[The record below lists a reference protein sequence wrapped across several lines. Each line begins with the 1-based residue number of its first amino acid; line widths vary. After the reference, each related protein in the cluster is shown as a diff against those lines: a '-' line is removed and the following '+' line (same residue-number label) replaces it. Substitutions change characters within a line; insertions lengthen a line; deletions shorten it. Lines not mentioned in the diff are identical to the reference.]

1 MNAKTSNG
9 KSRPNTKVILHSVP
23 LAKDAPKAVHRDHVD
38 YDRDP
43 EFQAGYLKAAF
54 VDDVCAAMHEMN
66 ITKSAL
72 AERLGKSRQYVTRVL
87 NESANFT
94 IDSMAE
100 IATALGRQLTIR
112 VHPSAQGA
120 TSTTSTK
127 STSKPRIAHSP
138 RVAK

>member
-9 KSRPNTKVILHSVP
+9 KSRPNTRVILHSVP
-23 LAKDAPKAVHRDHVD
+23 FAKEVPKSVRRDLVD
-38 YDRDP
+38 YDCDP

-54 VDDVCAAMHEMN
+54 VDDICAAMHEMN

-100 IATALGRQLTIR
+100 IAAALGRQLTIR
-112 VHPSAQGA
+112 VQPSAQRV
-120 TSTTSTK
+120 TSTRSTK
-127 STSKPRIAHSP
+127 SMSKPRIVPSP